1 MQRSVWVRT
10 FSSPACV
17 HAIESSEDGSHRFSM
32 APSSEEESRK
42 KIDKK
47 VMKLLLPLKHR
58 QRISQALRS
67 LSWGAKKEES
77 TNKDGGREEMSDAE
91 MTFVSAKSSE
101 LHSSSTDVDDSEPPS
116 FRLSPPPIFPTGSIE
131 HRPPASPVKIVQK
144 LPFGYVIGRQLDIP
158 APLPPSVT
166 TLARRVKKVVPVMAA
181 LHLRSRSQMLKKM
194 VGRALK
200 EACRRGRGERAEGQ
214 RGRSE
219 GAEGQRGRG
228 ESVEEPDV
236 CDDHDDEDVFWKK
249 DVKGLRCRQVM
260 DDDASN

>member
-17 HAIESSEDGSHRFSM
+17 HDIESSEDGSHRFSM

-42 KIDKK
+42 KVDKK
-47 VMKLLLPLKHR
+47 VTKLLLPLKHR
-58 QRISQALRS
+58 QRISRALRS
-67 LSWGAKKEES
+67 LSWGAKKEEP

-101 LHSSSTDVDDSEPPS
+101 LHSSTDADDSEPPS
-116 FRLSPPPIFPTGSIE
+116 FRLSPPPIFPIGSIE
-131 HRPPASPVKIVQK
+131 RRPPASPVKIVRK

-158 APLPPSVT
+158 APPSPSVT
-166 TLARRVKKVVPVMAA
+166 TLARRIKKVVPVMAA

-200 EACRRGRGERAEGQ
+200 EACRRGRSEGVEGQ
-214 RGRSE
+214 RGRS
-219 GAEGQRGRG
+219 

-236 CDDHDDEDVFWKK
+236 CDGHDDEDVFWKK

-260 DDDASN
+260 DDEASN